1 VQILLQKQRDMREAG
16 ERAITQQQ
24 VAGIEQRVEAVGV
37 GQVVGV
43 AVRGDEV
50 DEQPR
55 PRKLTRGR
63 TSTSGGVHHGEA

>member
-16 ERAITQQQ
+16 ERPVAQQQ

-55 PRKLTRGR
+55 PRK
-63 TSTSGGVHHGEA
+63 

>member
-1 VQILLQKQRDMREAG
+1 MREAA
-16 ERAITQQQ
+16 ERPVAQQQ

-55 PRKLTRGR
+55 PRK
-63 TSTSGGVHHGEA
+63 